1 MLKFAANLSLMFNE
15 HALLDRFAAASRAGF
30 AACELLPSYEVGAS
44 ALHDALQAADMRCV
58 LHSAP
63 PGGRAGEAASFAAA
77 WGKGE
82 RGIAALPGREA
93 DFAASLNVA
102 IAYAKALGT
111 QQLHV
116 MAGCIPVSATQADR
130 NAMRRTYL
138 QNLRLAAER
147 FAEHGITALIEP
159 INTRDVPGY
168 FLNRQDH
175 AHEIVGEVNHAHL
188 KVQMDLYHCQI
199 VEGDV
204 AMKLRQYLPIG
215 TVAHIQIASVPERNE
230 PDSGELNFTY
240 LFKLID
246 ALGYDGWVGCEYR
259 PKGDTAKGLGWF
271 SYTILPHSNI

>member
-1 MLKFAANLSLMFNE
+1 MPKFAANLSLMFTE
-15 HALLDRFAAASRAGF
+15 HALLDRFAAASRSGF

-44 ALHDALQAADMRCV
+44 ALRDALQAANMRCV

-63 PGGRAGEAASFAAA
+63 PGGRAGEAASFATA
-77 WGKGE
+77 WSKGE
-82 RGIAALPGREA
+82 RGIAALPRREA
-93 DFAASLNVA
+93 DFAASLDVA
-102 IAYAKALGT
+102 ITYAKALGT

-116 MAGCIPVSATQADR
+116 MAGCIPASATQAER

-147 FAEHGITALIEP
+147 FAEHNITALIEP

-175 AHEIVGEVNHAHL
+175 AHEIVNEVNHSHL
-188 KVQMDLYHCQI
+188 KVQMDVYHCQI

-204 AMKLRQYLPIG
+204 AMKLKQYLPTG
-215 TVAHIQIASVPERNE
+215 KVAHIQIASVPERNE
-230 PDSGELNFTY
+230 PDEGELNYTY

-246 ALGYDGWVGCEYR
+246 ELGYSGWVGCEYR
-259 PKGDTAKGLGWF
+259 PKADTVKGLGWF
-271 SYTILPHSNI
+271 ADNIHSQVA